1 VKSLVMAI
9 GTQSRGGNECFSSA
23 TDHDSVRRRRIETV
37 LSDARLGHVTF
48 DTLVNRVYE
57 REYTGETD
65 PVSHR
70 RRVANAL
77 YYVHLPRLDELD
89 VIDYDPIE
97 GHVSISSGR

>member
-1 VKSLVMAI
+1 MLLVMAT
-9 GTQSRGGNECFSSA
+9 GTQSRTGDECFNIA
-23 TDHDSVRRRRIETV
+23 ADHDSIRQERIETV
-37 LSDARLGHVTF
+37 ISDTRQGNVTF

-77 YYVHLPRLDELD
+77 YYVHLPRLDELG

-97 GHVSISSGR
+97 GNVSVSTEQ

>member
-1 VKSLVMAI
+1 MSIAAD
-9 GTQSRGGNECFSSA
+9 R
-23 TDHDSVRRRRIETV
+23 DSVRRQRIEAV
-37 LSDARLGHVTF
+37 LSDARHGHVSF

-77 YYVHLPRLDELD
+77 YYVHLPRLSELD
-89 VIDYDPIE
+89 AIDYDPIE
-97 GHVSISSGR
+97 GHVSDSSGR

>member
-1 VKSLVMAI
+1 MAI
-9 GTQSRGGNECFSSA
+9 GTQSQGGDECFSIA
-23 TDHDSVRRRRIETV
+23 DDRDSVRRQRIETV
-37 LSDARLGHVTF
+37 LSDARNGHVTF

-77 YYVHLPRLDELD
+77 YYVHLPRLNELG
-89 VIDYDPIE
+89 VIDYDPTD
-97 GHVSISSGR
+97 GNVSVSSGR